1 MICRRCGD
9 ETHLSMI
16 YRDGI
21 CKTCWIVD
29 DLGRFD
35 TIDDEHFV
43 RCPVCDGKGYLA
55 EIIDHNMYG
64 KPVCMYP
71 DCKYCNGLGRVKKEQ
86 EDE

>member
-35 TIDDEHFV
+35 TIDDVDDDE
-43 RCPVCDGKGYLA
+43 
-55 EIIDHNMYG
+55 
-64 KPVCMYP
+64 
-71 DCKYCNGLGRVKKEQ
+71 EQ